1 LSETGGVSG
10 KEEVESR
17 DCMPFCNALNIPRVV
32 RRNAGFL
39 RRREWRRTVPARY
52 SRDLLP
58 RPAQHAND
66 TFPAAISFEP
76 AARNEDRYFQQAF
89 MPPHSTTLPTLT
101 SERSSDSKARSVSAA
116 IIFNSD
122 YISWDVVSERHGFTA
137 TTSSPIFHGWQLTL
151 TLTEQHAR

>member
-1 LSETGGVSG
+1 VGRKRWKAGTVCRFATLSTWVAGEMPGFCAGG
-10 KEEVESR
+10 
-17 DCMPFCNALNIPRVV
+17 
-32 RRNAGFL
+32 
-39 RRREWRRTVPARY
+39 EWRRTVPALY
-52 SRDLLP
+52 SHLLP

-66 TFPAAISFEP
+66 TVPAAISFEP

-89 MPPHSTTLPTLT
+89 MPPHSTTLPRLT
-101 SERSSDSKARSVSAA
+101 SERSLDSKARSVSAA